1 MIRVFLLIIFLLP
14 ACAIPKPMALV
25 DPVAVYKEGLAEGK
39 REIVEQVERELS
51 RKGAYGRVEPY
62 HPVRLPADIR
72 RVWIV
77 DHPNEAG
84 DLVSGHWAFIV
95 VRPERWA
102 APTLPLIHRSG
113 SEDGERIPLNIPVI
127 EETGLP
133 APSLGA
139 PK

>member
-1 MIRVFLLIIFLLP
+1 MIRLFLLILFLLP
-14 ACAIPKPMALV
+14 ACSIPRQRAVV
-25 DPVAVYKEGLAEGK
+25 DPVSIYKEGLAEGK
-39 REIVEQVERELS
+39 REIVEQVEKGLS
-51 RKGAYGRVEPY
+51 QKGAYGHVQPY

-95 VRPERWA
+95 VRPERWS
-102 APTLPLIHRSG
+102 APSLPLIQRSG
-113 SEDGERIPLNIPVI
+113 IDDSERMPLNIPII
-127 EETGLP
+127 EEPIPPGASP
-133 APSLGA
+133 GA